1 MNYIKNILLVEDDL
15 DDQGFFVDAISTIEN
30 VELQHISNNG
40 LEALYSLLHSPTLPD
55 LIFMDIN
62 MPKMNGLEC
71 LAEIIKNPYLKNIP
85 VIMLSTSG
93 EQGAITGALGACA
106 FIQKTE
112 TEALLRTKIEQMISQ
127 HFGQNNHAATFIN

>member
-1 MNYIKNILLVEDDL
+1 MNCIKNILLVDDDL
-15 DDQGFFVDAISTIEN
+15 DDQGFFINAISKIEN
-30 VELQHISNNG
+30 VALQNISNNG
-40 LEALYSLLHSPTLPD
+40 LEALHILLHSPTLPD

-112 TEALLRTKIEQMISQ
+112 REELLTAKIEQMISQ
-127 HFGQNNHAATFIN
+127 HFGHGNHAFIFRN